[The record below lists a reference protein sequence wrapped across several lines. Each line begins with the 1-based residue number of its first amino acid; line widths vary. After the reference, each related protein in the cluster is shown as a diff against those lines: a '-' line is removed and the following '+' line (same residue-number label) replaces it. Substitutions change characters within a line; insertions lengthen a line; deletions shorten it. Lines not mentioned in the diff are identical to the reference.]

1 MRGKLLD
8 LVVSCGLELF
18 IVVKKFPL
26 FLTLLIMTMLSHVA
40 IGAPLP
46 QTYQVPLGDTFVSI
60 ESPMGD
66 EKQSL
71 RIVNGHAW
79 ANWARGEEASL
90 AKNYAN
96 SNIRYQR
103 RFGSEVAALVLA
115 GDASV
120 DSVIGEFSDFN
131 SPRVSA
137 GLTSHV
143 NSGFGVSFRAG
154 SVLPIMGSPAVVD
167 GDMTVGLFRASY
179 GVAFSG
185 GVVLPPAGGVEY
197 KAKGGAYIGKRNFAL
212 SLEAVQ
218 RFGQFNPAEVLVGGL
233 YKRKKLIIYPAL
245 GIGLNDHDGTPKYRA
260 LLSFSYLPQKKAKP
274 NEGEEEAEDEEKEES
289 EELNEEGLL
298 GETITEEVEGEKI
311 VVKDPKAEG
320 ATDKGES
327 RSVMDK
333 TTSGKSK
340 DVQKNKNSNVVSSDQ
355 STANTHQSKTNNS
368 PREKTINNEGG
379 QDMPTEE
386 ITNTYQSAD
395 PTGAAL
401 AGEFSNLAQS
411 TGGDSM
417 LAVILALI
425 AVVGGGAA
433 WKFYRQYSE
442 QKHERGMAQMK
453 MNAQAQGMT
462 GVQPPP
468 CQVANA
474 KLDAEIK
481 QLKLR
486 LNTIDNKMS
495 LNADFDGDFVER
507 KVKKLER
514 RLAELEEAQS

>member
-18 IVVKKFPL
+18 IVVKKFPP
-26 FLTLLIMTMLSHVA
+26 FLALLIMTMFSHIA

-60 ESPMGD
+60 ESPMGA

-143 NSGFGVSFRAG
+143 NSGFGASFRVG
-154 SVLPIMGSPAVVD
+154 SVLPIMGSPAVAD

-197 KAKGGAYIGKRNFAL
+197 KAKGGAYIGKRNFSL

-218 RFGQFNPAEVLVGGL
+218 RFGQFKPAEVFVGGL

-245 GIGLNDHDGTPKYRA
+245 GIGLNDQDGTPKYRV
-260 LLSFSYLPQKKAKP
+260 LLSFSYRPQKKAKED
-274 NEGEEEAEDEEKEES
+274 EGEEEEVEDP
-289 EELNEEGLL
+289 NEEGLID
-298 GETITEEVEGEKI
+298 EPTTEEIEGEKI
-311 VVKDPKAEG
+311 VVKDPITEG
-320 ATDKGES
+320 ATNKDELKPA
-327 RSVMDK
+327 VDK

-340 DVQKNKNSNVVSSDQ
+340 DVQKNKNSNVVSSYQ
-355 STANTHQSKTNNS
+355 STTSTHQSKTNNS

-379 QDMPTEE
+379 QNMPTGE

-401 AGEFSNLAQS
+401 AGELGNLAQS

-417 LAVILALI
+417 LAIVLALI

-442 QKHERGMAQMK
+442 QKHERSMAQMK

-462 GVQPPP
+462 GAQPPP

-481 QLKLR
+481 QLKSR

-514 RLAELEEAQS
+514 RLEELEEAQS